1 MLCEIS
7 LARMAMIITHRDVSE
22 AENRMMKRRK
32 LEIGLE
38 GLAKPSDP
46 DPRLEQYTTPADV
59 AADMLWTALSFGD
72 IQEKKVADLGCGNG
86 ILGIGAA
93 MLGAASVSCYDS
105 DQKMV
110 SLAES
115 NAELMKVEIEAA
127 QADVSSVSGSFDTV
141 VQNPPF
147 GAQNPGAD
155 RPFLKTAIRI
165 SQVAYSL
172 HLAETTD
179 FVQKFCAGQKAEVQH
194 IKNYKFK
201 IPFMFEFHR
210 KPAEFVD
217 VSLLRILSNR

>member
-1 MLCEIS
+1 
-7 LARMAMIITHRDVSE
+7 
-22 AENRMMKRRK
+22 MMKLRK
-32 LEIGLE
+32 LEISLE

-72 IQEKKVADLGCGNG
+72 IQGKRVADLGCGNG

-93 MLGAASVSCYDS
+93 LLGAASVSCFDS
-105 DQKMV
+105 DPKMV
-110 SLAES
+110 SLAKA
-115 NAELMKVEIEAA
+115 NAEASRA
-127 QADVSSVSGSFDTV
+127 QVDIACSDVSSVSGDFDTV

-155 RPFLKTAIRI
+155 RPFLKAAMRL
-165 SQVAYSL
+165 SDFAYSL
-172 HLAETTD
+172 HMAETTD
-179 FVQKFCAGQKAEVQH
+179 FVLKFCTSQKAEVQH

-210 KPAEFVD
+210 KPAEYVD
-217 VSLLRILSNR
+217 VSLLRIISKGD